1 MSDMTL
7 RVRGLDTLLF
17 RDGRPF
23 GAEAG
28 ARADTLPVPMPSTL
42 AGFLRTLAGYARGCA
57 SAAEWADLSA
67 SVAIRGPLLCRED
80 EPILPAPADVL
91 VPRRGGGGDD
101 GGAIGDPIPL
111 RPWSAAA
118 LGQAGTDIPGGMRP
132 MRITADAKPARGY
145 GHWTWANVERWLR
158 GDLPGTA
165 DLVPDLAP
173 LVDERVH
180 IQMDHERGAAA
191 EHALFSTR
199 MVAFERREAD
209 EHGAPTVEYS
219 LLCRAAGL
227 TKADVARGAGT
238 LGGESRLALVA
249 GAEPDAWP
257 RCPAELAR
265 AVAGARRVRLLLATP
280 AVFTHGW
287 KPGWIDRTTREGAPP
302 GPNGKPLGVR
312 LRLVAAAV
320 PRRQPL
326 SGWDLTHGG
335 PKPLRYCAPAGAV
348 YFFEKVDGD
357 AACLA
362 TEGEEGG
369 WLAPVSDLE
378 ETSVPGRRRA
388 NNRDDGFGL
397 ALWGAWNEEE

>member
-1 MSDMTL
+1 MSDITL

-42 AGFLRTLAGYARGCA
+42 AGFLRTLAGRAQGCA
-57 SAAEWADLSA
+57 SAADWADLSER
-67 SVAIRGPLLCRED
+67 VAIRGPILCRGD

-91 VPRRGGGGDD
+91 VPRRDPAGDD
-101 GGAIGDPIPL
+101 GGAAGDPIPL
-111 RPWSAAA
+111 RPWSEAA

-145 GHWTWANVERWLR
+145 DHWTWTNVAGWLR
-158 GDLPGTA
+158 GDLPPA
-165 DLVPDLAP
+165 AHLAPCLAP

-180 IQMDHERGAAA
+180 IQMDPERGAAA
-191 EHALFSTR
+191 EHALFSTK
-199 MVAFERREAD
+199 MVAFERRLAK
-209 EHGAPTVEYS
+209 EHGAETVGYS

-227 TKADVARGAGT
+227 TQEDLARGAGT

-249 GAEPDAWP
+249 EAEPGAWP
-257 RCPAELAR
+257 ACPADL
-265 AVAGARRVRLLLATP
+265 AGALAGACGVRLLLVTP
-280 AVFTHGW
+280 AIFTHGW
-287 KPGWIDRTTREGAPP
+287 KPGWIDRTTGEGSPP
-302 GPNGKPLGVR
+302 GPDGESLGVR
-312 LRLVAAAV
+312 LQLVAAAV
-320 PRRQPL
+320 PRRTPL

-348 YFFEKVDGD
+348 YFFRKVGGD

-362 TEGEEGG
+362 REG

-378 ETSVPGRRRA
+378 ETSAPGRRRA

-397 ALWGAWNEEE
+397 ALWGAWNEKE